1 MRIDLPARPA
11 MCVLPCS
18 TTYERHE
25 GGGGGERGGDGG
37 GGETKGR
44 DCGL

>member
-11 MCVLPCS
+11 MCVSPCS

-25 GGGGGERGGDGG
+25 GGGGGDGG

-44 DCGL
+44 VLWPLVQR